1 MARRRNRRKPATRRR
16 KQGISIINT
25 AEAVALASAAT
36 QTLFNVNAFE
46 FVMGNDKGFTAKGA
60 NAISLRELFNPNQTT
75 GKIGLI
81 GGGAMTTSAS
91 TVSLIQQNL
100 ANNWLEGS
108 IKMVTIPLAFRFG
121 KAMGKPAINKI
132 NAVLRKANI
141 ASTVRL

>member
-1 MARRRNRRKPATRRR
+1 MARRRNGRKPATRRR

-46 FVMGNDKGFTAKGA
+46 FVMGNQAGFTAAGA
-60 NAISLRELFNPNQTT
+60 NAISLRELLNPTQQT

-81 GGGAMTTSAS
+81 GGGSMATSAS
-91 TVSLIQQNL
+91 TMSLVQDNL
-100 ANNWLEGS
+100 KANWLDGS

-121 KAMGKPAINKI
+121 KALGKPAINKI